1 MISIRTEAYAPLR
14 IDNVDITVI
23 KQLEISIFPCTN
35 YVLRLQITKSLA
47 DLLHKYFSIGRLE
60 AYEDAYSSSTIH
72 EVSPSSSSL
81 TSKSAV
87 STPSSPTKL
96 SASNLTTTSVIVSS
110 SSAGELSTS
119 SLALD
124 NKSEG
129 GTSSGGSGAIMTKR
143 SSIFSVFSSNKESPS
158 STSSTSSLKKTFG
171 GKSKKKKK
179 ESSESDSSDHA
190 GSTPRGNRAISM
202 LSGTSDSQS
211 EQLVKSSSRKSQPFL
226 SGNKG
231 PSGGSGGGG
240 GGAVDISQKPV
251 LAKKRQEGLYIV
263 YLRVGDINV
272 DVSTAGFG
280 FALNLDRFQ
289 AIMDKYFCK
298 KQVLNWK
305 RLIWEVEKHL
315 VTSLIKNTA
324 SSSFTKLFSSLTHR
338 GSMIGKQPLA
348 LTTSGGGSS
357 TASHFLNPSGLTSSS
372 SSSISGHH
380 GTTGSAASAPS
391 IDPEVLLTSKKNL
404 LLGGRMVKAKP
415 RTSSIAVLAKR
426 PTLYASPSS
435 FPSGASSSKN
445 SQDDDLGD
453 VHDIQPFPSSSAVS
467 SSSNRSSERDEE
479 RRPPAVVH
487 PSSTFNFLNPRAST
501 SNSNSGTPT
510 SKEGTGKE
518 GKKRIS
524 TLPSLFHS
532 PFSSISSPSAGHS
545 HEQKLQTGANV
556 NTSEPASASGSQG
569 QTPASGGSSS
579 SNKKFL
585 GLF

>member
-72 EVSPSSSSL
+72 EVSPGSSSL
-81 TSKSAV
+81 ISKSAV

-96 SASNLTTTSVIVSS
+96 SASNLTTTSAIVSS
-110 SSAGELSTS
+110 SSAGELLTS

-158 STSSTSSLKKTFG
+158 STSTSSLKKTLG

-179 ESSESDSSDHA
+179 DSSESDSSDHA

-202 LSGTSDSQS
+202 LSGTSDNQS

-231 PSGGSGGGG
+231 TSGGSGGGGGG

-272 DVSTAGFG
+272 DVSTSGFG

-357 TASHFLNPSGLTSSS
+357 TASHFLNPTGLTSSS
-372 SSSISGHH
+372 SSTSGHH

-467 SSSNRSSERDEE
+467 SSSERDEE

-487 PSSTFNFLNPRAST
+487 PSTFNFLNPRGST

-510 SKEGTGKE
+510 GKEGTGKE